1 MFRATLKVFTSIV
14 LIFLLFRS
22 ENVHAMSLPPTFTV
36 DLSLPPSQRW
46 VGALRSATNGRAW
59 ENSWGPIFTA
69 HNESLFNRFDEAA
82 WLSLEVALS
91 KHYPT
96 QAQEILTIASE
107 FEVVFPGHYV
117 SFSYLAGWVYY
128 HSLAHSDLASGNTTF
143 WRECT
148 GILATDGTTVR
159 HVANMDQSPTAV
171 RNVTLSVNFV
181 NGSSTV
187 LFYGV
192 DWCKFFDDFD
202 DEHPVLTSSW
212 VCFFVTLLFI
222 YIYISYSLQ
231 YFFFLLC
238 LFFLRVSLC
247 RLVHNGSFQNG
258 ASPGRQCPRELENF
272 INST

>member
-22 ENVHAMSLPPTFTV
+22 ENVHAM
-36 DLSLPPSQRW
+36 SLPPSQRW